1 VDPKVLYIAGYGRSG
16 STFLDMLL
24 GNHSDVF
31 GAGEITH
38 LFSSLLED
46 KVCTCG
52 EIYAKCPVW
61 GAVAERVRAKLP
73 TTSFISAS
81 QLTRRTDGW
90 QPGGP
95 SPEYTAL
102 WRAVFESVSEVTN
115 RTWTVD
121 SSKTGWDA
129 TGRVPALRAAF
140 GDDLKVVH
148 LVRDPRAVVFARLK
162 RASRLVD
169 APWSARWGPDSSAGR
184 AMRAVVGWSA
194 AHMRVRDADL
204 LMRYED
210 LTSGPIA
217 ELDRLGDLMAVDA
230 SQWIELVRTEA
241 SLHPGHAIKGNR
253 GRRGGPVRLVPDEEW
268 KTALPGYGRAI
279 ATLATPLARRYG
291 YGPPVS
297 RGERRR

>member
-24 GNHSDVF
+24 GNHDDVF

-38 LFSSLLED
+38 LFTALLED

-52 EIYAKCPVW
+52 EIYLKCPVW
-61 GAVAERVRAKLP
+61 GAVAGRVRAKLP
-73 TTSFISAS
+73 STSFISAS
-81 QLTRRTDGW
+81 QLTRNTDGW
-90 QPGGP
+90 HPGGG
-95 SPEYTAL
+95 SSDYSTL

-115 RTWTVD
+115 KPWTVD

-129 TGRVPALRAAF
+129 IGRVPALRDAF
-140 GDDLKVVH
+140 HTDLKVVH
-148 LVRDPRAVVFARLK
+148 LVRDPRAVVFARMK

-169 APWSARWGPDSSAGR
+169 APWSGRWGPDSSAGR

-210 LTSGPIA
+210 LTSHPAA
-217 ELDRLGDLMAVDA
+217 ELGRLGELMAVDA
-230 SQWIELVRTEA
+230 AQWIDLVASEA
-241 SLHPGHAIKGNR
+241 SLDPGHAIKGNR
-253 GRRGGPVRLVPDEEW
+253 ARRGGPVRFVPDDEW

-291 YGPPVS
+291 YGRS
-297 RGERRR
+297 EDEGRRPR